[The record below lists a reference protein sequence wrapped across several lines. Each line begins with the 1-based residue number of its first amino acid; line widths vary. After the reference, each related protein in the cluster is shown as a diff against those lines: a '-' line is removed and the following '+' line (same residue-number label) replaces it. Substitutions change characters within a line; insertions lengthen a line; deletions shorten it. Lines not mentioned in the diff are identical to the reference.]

1 MAQLISEAGIE
12 TAKAD
17 PIGTIASHIFALGDF
32 QWNGYTLIDILIAKY
47 HVACPVLFGIYGPE
61 NTNVGKAR
69 LGWAREGGSR
79 GPFVGLQQHSQRMA
93 GLGAGFAGISLRNY
107 EKAKHKNP
115 YPATKYWTAF
125 SDIVNVPVDQ
135 RTETHAMVLK
145 AMIEG
150 YEERFLLF
158 YGNAAMCALR
168 MAIREF
174 PRRVEAPGMSMR
186 ALGLL
191 GDVVLK
197 ERKIR
202 I

>member
-1 MAQLISEAGIE
+1 
-12 TAKAD
+12 
-17 PIGTIASHIFALGDF
+17 
-32 QWNGYTLIDILIAKY
+32 
-47 HVACPVLFGIYGPE
+47 
-61 NTNVGKAR
+61 
-69 LGWAREGGSR
+69 
-79 GPFVGLQQHSQRMA
+79 MA
-93 GLGAGFAGISLRNY
+93 GLGAGFAAISLRNY
-107 EKAKHKNP
+107 EKAKHTNP
-115 YPATKYWTAF
+115 YPATKYWAAF
-125 SDIVNVPVDQ
+125 SNIVNVPVDV

-168 MAIREF
+168 LAVWEF
-174 PRRVEAPGMSMR
+174 PKRVQSPGIGMR
-186 ALGLL
+186 ALELL